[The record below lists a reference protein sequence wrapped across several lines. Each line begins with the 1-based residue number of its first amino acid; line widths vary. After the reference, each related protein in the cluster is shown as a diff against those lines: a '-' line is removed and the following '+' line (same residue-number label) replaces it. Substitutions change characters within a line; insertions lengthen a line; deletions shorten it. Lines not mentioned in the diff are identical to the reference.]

1 MLSQLLLILLNQCI
15 LKLIK
20 SLPTP
25 SVSKRSKAS
34 LIYCFCSSVNSFLA
48 FLVAFKGAF
57 SFLNVDI
64 SLNLNIIEFLTE
76 NQNMKSL
83 LKLKIYDCLYL
94 FRIIW
99 QIYFLKLINNILKRR
114 TYYIIVFVFLLILVY
129 EAIKIVKKR
138 YIILSYL
145 YIFYNFH

>member
-1 MLSQLLLILLNQCI
+1 MNQCI

-99 QIYFLKLINNILKRR
+99 QIYFLKLINNILKWR

>member
-1 MLSQLLLILLNQCI
+1 MNQCI

-83 LKLKIYDCLYL
+83 LKLKIYDFLYL
-94 FRIIW
+94 IRIIW
-99 QIYFLKLINNILKRR
+99 EIYFLKLIWNILKWR
-114 TYYIIVFVFLLILVY
+114 TYYIIIFIFLLIIVY

-138 YIILSYL
+138 YIILNYL